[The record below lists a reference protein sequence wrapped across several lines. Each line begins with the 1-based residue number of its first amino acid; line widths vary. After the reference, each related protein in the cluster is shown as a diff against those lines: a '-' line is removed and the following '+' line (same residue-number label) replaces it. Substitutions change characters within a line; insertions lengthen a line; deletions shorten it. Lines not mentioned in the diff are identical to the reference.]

1 MTANRE
7 EYRDYSTEWDM
18 SAASE
23 CKNNLVFGPGKKGLI
38 GPLCCLGTG
47 SGLAVGELAGVSP
60 GTGGMLGLDSISSSL
75 SVCLKQHSGFR
86 AISLIKNVEINITS
100 E

>member
-1 MTANRE
+1 MTADRE
-7 EYRDYSTEWDM
+7 EYRDCFTEWDL

-23 CKNNLVFGPGKKGLI
+23 CKNNLVFGPGRKGLL
-38 GPLCCLGTG
+38 GPLYCLGAG

-60 GTGGMLGLDSISSSL
+60 GTGGMLGLDTITSSL
-75 SVCLKQHSGFR
+75 SVYLKQHSGFR
-86 AISLIKNVEINITS
+86 AISLIKNVETNITS